1 MMKISRRGLEFISI
15 DDNNMC
21 LANAFISRKVFHKW
35 KVFKESYASINLDFL
50 KKIFSSD
57 TLIEEIK
64 QNNESE
70 IEIFVKKPLEMFLLI
85 QSRLEYENVNT
96 QIKHIIG
103 GATFFEATL
112 PSKDLMILL
121 KKIRQACDEI
131 SFYINNGKILC
142 LANFLNF
149 SVLKTLTGDVTTVKF
164 KNLKFSIP
172 MKYFSAILPAL
183 SLSSKLKISLT
194 EQGVMKALLLL
205 NGGKYKLSLF
215 ISSRIEHDE

>member
-1 MMKISRRGLEFISI
+1 
-15 DDNNMC
+15 
-21 LANAFISRKVFHKW
+21 
-35 KVFKESYASINLDFL
+35 
-50 KKIFSSD
+50 
-57 TLIEEIK
+57 
-64 QNNESE
+64 
-70 IEIFVKKPLEMFLLI
+70 
-85 QSRLEYENVNT
+85 
-96 QIKHIIG
+96 
-103 GATFFEATL
+103 
-112 PSKDLMILL
+112 
-121 KKIRQACDEI
+121 
-131 SFYINNGKILC
+131 
-142 LANFLNF
+142 LNF